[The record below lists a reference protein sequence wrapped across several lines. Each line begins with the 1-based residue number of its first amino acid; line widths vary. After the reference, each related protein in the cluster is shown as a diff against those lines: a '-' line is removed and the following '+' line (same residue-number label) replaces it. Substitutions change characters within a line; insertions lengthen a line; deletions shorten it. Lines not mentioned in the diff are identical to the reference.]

1 MLLDARERF
10 FGDLGAGVDRRLE
23 RADPRRRIARR
34 LDRIQEPDAVARK
47 PEIGADRDRSRPAC
61 PLERPA
67 HGARVP
73 EVIAHQPLDALL
85 RLRAGIPEDVGGLLL
100 ELVAEHVLVAA
111 RFEMQDRTHAQEEV
125 LGVFESAGVGRAAPQ
140 QQRIGERRDGARRH
154 HVAQRTGR
162 LLHVGLELIQ
172 RRVELRVPLRDQLQ
186 QRPHDVGMRRR
197 PVKHRPEPVEQL
209 RGARDQTRIEQRQQE
224 LGVVGLEVG
233 KLVQLPHLVAD
244 DDAEV
249 PERVEK
255 AAKEALLRRPDPAT
269 EQHQQV
275 DVGMKTEVAP
285 AVAAERD
292 DGHWPLR
299 RACVRIELPQQ
310 RVDAIRMA
318 FERRAAARPARDV
331 RAQLVPRRVESRP
344 GCRARAGS
352 RLRHRHGANI
362 SGFSWRGH
370 NRDGDDSH
378 HRRHPRLTATTGASV
393 WRGTRPLRCRG
404 RKTSP
409 EGLLCALPTQSG
421 RSTKR
426 RSRGRSTR

>member
-1 MLLDARERF
+1 M
-10 FGDLGAGVDRRLE
+10 
-23 RADPRRRIARR
+23 
-34 LDRIQEPDAVARK
+34 
-47 PEIGADRDRSRPAC
+47 
-61 PLERPA
+61 
-67 HGARVP
+67 P

-85 RLRAGIPEDVGGLLL
+85 RLRAGIPEHVGGLLL

-125 LGVFESAGVGRAAPQ
+125 LGVFESAGVGRPAPQ

-154 HVAQRTGR
+154 HVAQRTRR

-172 RRVELRVPLRDQLQ
+172 RRVELRMALRDQLQ

-209 RGARDQTRIEQRQQE
+209 RGAGDKTRIEQRQQE
-224 LGVVGLEVG
+224 LRVVGLEVG
-233 KLVQLPHLVAD
+233 ELVQLPHLVAD

-255 AAKEALLRRPDPAT
+255 ASKEALLRRPDPAT

-292 DGHWPLR
+292 DGYWPLR

-344 GCRARAGS
+344 GGGAALAPGCVIDMGRTSPGSAGGVITGMATTAIIVGIPADCNRVCGWRGNRVLRVRPQDSPGLLWHCHS
-352 RLRHRHGANI
+352 RLLEGEAETDRP
-362 SGFSWRGH
+362 
-370 NRDGDDSH
+370 D
-378 HRRHPRLTATTGASV
+378 HRRTADPADHHQS
-393 WRGTRPLRCRG
+393 CY
-404 RKTSP
+404 TS
-409 EGLLCALPTQSG
+409 
-421 RSTKR
+421 
-426 RSRGRSTR
+426 